1 MRHVVL
7 VVVLIGAAFL
17 GGAFVNG
24 PGLRWVQTQVL
35 GSLGLGDEDE
45 TASVDLKAGASGTGP
60 SKAAAGESGR
70 GPLAPVP
77 GLVADGGPAK
87 PGPSAGSPD
96 RGDGL
101 DGKGDPRPTAASP
114 ARSRS
119 AIVAPALA
127 AARGFLVAPG
137 RGGASRGRRTAAVAR
152 GPGPS
157 RIRRGPARSGCHA
170 GDRRVRAPAF
180 PARRSRTI
188 GTRCAPGADGFAGL
202 PGALTGPGAAGGPEA
217 AHSRAGPAAAGPTR
231 VGVRSRQARRRR
243 LVDAGPQDA
252 IPGRQPVHDRGS
264 ARRPRRL
271 LLPHPGG
278 RPPGGY
284 PAIRSRG

>member
-119 AIVAPALA
+119 RESSRRPSPQLVDSSSRA
-127 AARGFLVAPG
+127 AAEGP
-137 RGGASRGRRTAAVAR
+137 RGGDGPPPLPVDLAPPASAGAQRDPDVTLATAESA
-152 GPGPS
+152 P
-157 RIRRGPARSGCHA
+157 
-170 GDRRVRAPAF
+170 PAF

-188 GTRCAPGADGFAGL
+188 GTRCAPGARWIRW
-202 PGALTGPGAAGGPEA
+202 PPWCP
-217 AHSRAGPAAAGPTR
+217 HRP
-231 VGVRSRQARRRR
+231 RRRR
-243 LVDAGPQDA
+243 
-252 IPGRQPVHDRGS
+252 
-264 ARRPRRL
+264 RP
-271 LLPHPGG
+271 
-278 RPPGGY
+278 
-284 PAIRSRG
+284 